1 MALSIL
7 SPNGFSSGFS
17 GPARSM
23 GQSDADKAASQNSA
37 ISSEDAAPS
46 TRESSSKRPA
56 TESQQASG
64 LTPEEQRQLTEL
76 RQRDREVKA
85 HELAHKSVAGR
96 YVTGGSFTY
105 QTGPDGQRYAIGG
118 EVTID
123 RSSGQ
128 SPEQTLRKSE
138 LIQRAALAPADP
150 SPQDYQVAASAAAMA
165 AEARTEIRSQ
175 QQEALQQRQAAR
187 ADNNESAQQ
196 TGTSAISPIARRAI
210 SSFTAVE
217 GSGALRSDPTPI
229 DEII

>member
-7 SPNGFSSGFS
+7 SPTGFSNGFS
-17 GPARSM
+17 GPERSV
-23 GQSDADKAASQNSA
+23 GQSAPNTATTAVSA
-37 ISSEDAAPS
+37 EDAAPS
-46 TRESSSKRPA
+46 TRESSSERPV
-56 TESQQASG
+56 TESQQANG
-64 LTPEEQRQLTEL
+64 LTAEEQRQLAEL

-123 RSSGQ
+123 RSSGRT
-128 SPEQTLRKSE
+128 PEETLRKAE

-150 SPQDYQVAASAAAMA
+150 SPQDYQVAASAAATA
-165 AEARTEIRSQ
+165 AEARAEIRTQ
-175 QQEALQQRQAAR
+175 QLQALQQRQAAQAER
-187 ADNNESAQQ
+187 NDSARL
-196 TGTSAISPIARRAI
+196 TGTITPLGRRAI
-210 SSFTAVE
+210 TSFASVG

-229 DEII
+229 DELI